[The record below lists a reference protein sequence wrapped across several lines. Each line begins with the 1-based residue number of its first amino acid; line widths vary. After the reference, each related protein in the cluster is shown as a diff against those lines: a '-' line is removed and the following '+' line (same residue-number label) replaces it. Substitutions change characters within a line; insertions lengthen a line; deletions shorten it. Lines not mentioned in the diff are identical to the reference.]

1 MKQFIQKLKFNE
13 NELIPAVI
21 QDYKTRKVLTLCYMN
36 QEALKKTFEEG
47 KVYLFRRSKNKL
59 MLKGETSGHIQLV
72 KEIFVDCEGNSL
84 LLKVEQKVGACHAG
98 YFTCYYRRVN
108 KDGKLKITEK
118 KIFEPG
124 KVY

>member
-72 KEIFVDCEGNSL
+72 TEIFVDCEGNSL